1 MTDLTLGT
9 FVNALTVARWRLP
22 PSTFSPI
29 GDALARAAA
38 DVSHAVADRTNMLAA
53 AYYLETGAPFEVV
66 TEQRPGGWTWV
77 YMRPST
83 TALPI
88 GLCREDAIE
97 PAMRFARECPRYPA
111 SMMRVAYGI
120 EGLTAVVR
128 FEAHAVIR

>member
-9 FVNALTVARWRLP
+9 FANAPTVARWRLP

-38 DVSHAVADRTNMLAA
+38 DVSRAVADRTNMLAA
-53 AYYLETGAPFEVV
+53 AYYLETDAPVEIV
-66 TEQRPGGWTWV
+66 TEQQPGGWTWV

-88 GLCREDAIE
+88 GVRREDAIE
-97 PAMRFARECPRYPA
+97 PAMRFARECPGYPA
-111 SMMRVAYGI
+111 SGTRIAYGM

-128 FEAHAVIR
+128 FEAHEATR